1 MASTC
6 CVMRV
11 PIDRAVGHPFVRSRA
26 RECAT
31 RARSRTMTTPM
42 EMFHAMQAKLRES
55 SREYET
61 IAEGARR

>member
-1 MASTC
+1 
-6 CVMRV
+6 
-11 PIDRAVGHPFVRSRA
+11 
-26 RECAT
+26 
-31 RARSRTMTTPM
+31 M